1 MVLDVPDDM
10 ATVLTDHTER
20 LRSAL
25 TGRYVL
31 GRELGRGGMAH
42 VYLAHDVH
50 HDRDVAIKVLRPELA
65 TTLGAERFLREIQI
79 EAKLQHPHILPL
91 HESGAAGDILYYV
104 MPYVEG
110 ETLRDRLTRDR
121 QLPIDVA
128 LRITREVCDALSY
141 AHSQGV
147 VHRDIK
153 PANILLSQNHAI
165 VADFGIARAVSAAGG
180 EQLTESGLAVGTP
193 EYMSPEQAGGDVSVD
208 GRSDVYAL
216 GCVLYEMLAGEPPF
230 HGRTAQAVLARHRFD
245 SPPSLQVVR
254 PNVSNAVQAAIET
267 ALAKVAADR
276 FDTADDFRAALDATT
291 APVAHRSAA
300 PARAAWIRRG
310 AAAALAVLAL
320 AGGWRWMRTLH
331 AGLDP
336 NRVVV
341 FPLRE
346 TGLTD
351 KGEGENVA
359 TYIGYALEGTRPLS
373 WLEGWDF
380 LDAQQRADAGRLT
393 ASMAGQISRA
403 RRAGYY
409 IDGSIVSGPET
420 VTVVLRLHDVNGDS
434 LRKTAGASAAA
445 GASLPQLALRAVG
458 ELLPSLL
465 APGRR
470 VDVSALSE
478 RNPAAI
484 ANFLQGEREYR
495 RMRFARALDY
505 YRSAVRT
512 DSAFALAALKG
523 AEAANWPQVSTEDEQ
538 LINLALEREALLPYR
553 HALFARG
560 LRDYFAGSADSAV
573 RRFRQAIEL
582 DSTWSE
588 AWMALGEVYFHLLPQ
603 TAPLDSLAAAAFER
617 SRRADSS
624 FTPPLW
630 HLAEIAL
637 RQGDLPVAERLVAE
651 VRRADPD
658 SAMGNQLTLML
669 QCVRGGPSAVP
680 WANATRSGA
689 QEVLAVGKLLAVG
702 ASNPGC
708 ARAALQ
714 AILAADS
721 TQPGERWAALVGLQ
735 SLLIAMNRSSEVPE
749 LLQSKGA
756 SGLPGPLLFLLDAA
770 AGAGLEPQARAAAEA
785 MGDGYTLMDP
795 PRLWLLGHYEAH
807 RGRMSQLKA
816 IVAALGA
823 KRDSSA
829 TRRDSL
835 LARALEARLAIVAGD
850 SAGALDRLQNL
861 RPTAPSRDLEWQ
873 LWESLGEE
881 RMLQGELL
889 LARGRFAEAASVAAQ
904 IESPQPLVFLLYLRR
919 SLSIRRRAAE
929 GMGDAALAAAY
940 STRASQLDA
949 RSSSV
954 PEGPH
959 QNSRGG
965 VR

>member
-1 MVLDVPDDM
+1 M
-10 ATVLTDHTER
+10 ATTLIDHVER

-25 TGRYVL
+25 AGRYLL

-65 TTLGAERFLREIQI
+65 TSLGAERFLREIQI

-91 HESGAAGDILYYV
+91 HESGSAGDILFYV

-110 ETLRDRLTRDR
+110 ETLKDRLRR
-121 QLPIDVA
+121 EHQLPIDVA

-141 AHSQGV
+141 AHGQGV

-153 PANILLSQNHAI
+153 PANILLSANHAI

-180 EQLTESGLAVGTP
+180 ESLTESGLAVGTP
-193 EYMSPEQAGGDVSVD
+193 EYMSPEQASGDVSVD

-230 HGRTAQAVLARHRFD
+230 HGRTAQAVLARHRSD
-245 SPPSLQVVR
+245 SPPSLRVVR
-254 PNVSNAVQAAIET
+254 PNVSTAVQSAIEV
-267 ALAKVAADR
+267 ALAKVPADR
-276 FDTADDFRAALDATT
+276 FGTADEFRAALDTT
-291 APVAHRSAA
+291 TTPAAHR
-300 PARAAWIRRG
+300 PARVARGVLVRRG
-310 AAAALAVLAL
+310 AAVAVAVLAA
-320 AGGWRWMRTLH
+320 AGAWRWARSLH
-331 AGLDP
+331 SDLDP

-346 TGLTD
+346 TGLTGND
-351 KGEGENVA
+351 KGAGENVA

-393 ASMAGQISRA
+393 TSVAGRISRA

-434 LRKTAGASAAA
+434 LRKTAGASASA
-445 GASLPQLALRAVG
+445 GASLPQLGLRAVG
-458 ELLPSLL
+458 DLLPSLL

-505 YRSAVRT
+505 YRAAVGT

-523 AEAANWPQVSTEDEQ
+523 AEAANWPQVSSEDEQ
-538 LINLALEREALLPYR
+538 LINVALSREGLLPYR
-553 HALFARG
+553 HAVFARG
-560 LRDYFAGSADSAV
+560 LRDYFAGAADSAV
-573 RRFRQAIEL
+573 RRFQQAIEL

-588 AWMALGEVYFHLLPQ
+588 AWMALGEVYYHLLPRA
-603 TAPLDSLAAAAFER
+603 APLDSLATAAFER
-617 SRRADSS
+617 SRRTDSS
-624 FTPPLW
+624 FTPPLL

-637 RQGDLPVAERLVAE
+637 RQGDVPGAERLVAE

-658 SAMGNQLTLML
+658 SALGNQLSLMMR
-669 QCVRGGPSAVP
+669 CVRGGPSAVD
-680 WANATRSGA
+680 WGNATRRDA

-708 ARAALQ
+708 ASAAFQ

-721 TQPGERWAALVGLQ
+721 THPGERWAALVGLQ
-735 SLLIAMNRSSEVPE
+735 SLLIATNRSSEVPA

-756 SGLPGPLLFLLDAA
+756 YGLPGSYLFLLDAG
-770 AGAGLEPQARAAAEA
+770 AGAGFESQAKAAAEG
-785 MGDGYTLMDP
+785 MGEAYALMDP
-795 PRLWLLGHYEAH
+795 PRLWLLGNYEAH
-807 RGRMSQLKA
+807 RGGVARLQA
-816 IVAALGA
+816 IVAALEA
-823 KRDSSA
+823 MRDSSA

-835 LARALEARLAIVAGD
+835 LARALEARLLLVKGD
-850 SAGALDRLQNL
+850 SAGALLRLQDL
-861 RPTAPSRDLEWQ
+861 RSTAPSRDLEWQ

-889 LARGRFAEAASVAAQ
+889 LARGRFAEAGSVAAQ
-904 IESPQPLVFLLYLRR
+904 IDSPQPLVHLLYLRR
-919 SLSIRRRAAE
+919 SLSIRQRAAE
-929 GMGDAALAAAY
+929 SMGNAALATSY
-940 STRASQLDA
+940 RKRGSKLDVG
-949 RSSSV
+949 SSSV
-954 PEGPH
+954 P
-959 QNSRGG
+959 Q
-965 VR
+965 VRHP